1 MFIVNLMKT
10 IPWMGVVLD
19 RKSGKLFTTCFGG
32 CLSSVF
38 DYYDWRQKNKDDPY
52 YKFYVTQ
59 LKD

>member
-1 MFIVNLMKT
+1 MKT